1 MAKEEIKNYVES
13 PDLKSNRYWTGQ
25 AQVDY
30 KYQVRNKQWTVDN
43 TPFGIARNGVTNKA
57 PSQDT
62 VYDALNSIS
71 TYSPLLFI
79 WA

>member
-1 MAKEEIKNYVES
+1 MAKEEIKNYVET
-13 PDLKSNRYWTGQ
+13 PDLKSDRFGTGQ
-25 AQVDY
+25 NQVDY
-30 KYQVRNKQWTVDN
+30 KYQIRNKWSSIDN
-43 TPFGIARNGVTNKA
+43 TPFGTSRNGVTNKA
-57 PSQDT
+57 PSQDA